1 MVVNTLRTMNRKP
14 FNTDESW
21 EQDAVWKLIDQA
33 PPASAGPRFVD
44 DTVRAARLA
53 GQPEAWWKRL
63 FAPAPLA
70 GLAGATAALV
80 FAVVSLTNPSPETA
94 SQTAAYDSE
103 QAAEIQEIAE
113 TETLIAAVD
122 HLDDF
127 SDNELVSLIG
137 F

>member
-1 MVVNTLRTMNRKP
+1 MNRKP
-14 FNTDESW
+14 LRTDESW
-21 EQDAVWKLIDQA
+21 ENDAVWKLLDQA

-53 GQPEAWWKRL
+53 GQTAPWWKRL
-63 FAPAPLA
+63 FTPAPLA
-70 GLAGATAALV
+70 ALAGATAALV
-80 FAVVSLTNPSPETA
+80 FSIISLGDPTPLPGTPSLALDTER
-94 SQTAAYDSE
+94 
-103 QAAEIQEIAE
+103 AAEIQEIAE